1 MGIVLVYQTATAY
14 TIPWSALSYYSIS
27 LSLNILLTLMIVIR
41 LVLHARNT
49 HTAMGI
55 SGIGGLC
62 NAIITMLIESC
73 AIYAVGSS
81 LVIGSWAARNSVMNL
96 FMGILP
102 ETQVRALP
110 QPRLSGGC
118 LTLRRLAGYC
128 FASHYSTSRRQ
139 ECVDER
145 RCRCRTHRFVQSQE
159 PRGADGSWFLSWWG
173 EFCR

>member
-1 MGIVLVYQTATAY
+1 MGIVFIYQSATTY
-14 TIPWSALSYYSIS
+14 IIQWSALSYYSIS

-41 LVLHARNT
+41 LILHARDN

-55 SGIGGLC
+55 TGIGGLC
-62 NAIITMLIESC
+62 NAIATMLIESC

-81 LVIGSWAARNSVMNL
+81 LVIGSWAARNPITNL
-96 FMGILP
+96 FMDMLP

-118 LTLRRLAGYC
+118 LTLQRLTGYC

-139 ECVDER
+139 KRVDER
-145 RCRCRTHRFVQSQE
+145 CYRGRTHQFIENQE
-159 PRGADGSWFLSWWG
+159 PRGADG
-173 EFCR
+173 